1 MADSGGIV
9 IEQSMED
16 RIRQLCIETDRAFV
30 LELLDTCAPLF
41 AKHLASIQEA
51 GSMRDAT
58 KLHYASHALKGAS
71 LNIGAN
77 KLASVCRRIEDSS
90 EMNDFETVDSLMS
103 DLQKEI
109 QGASQALHSVRDRL
123 SHQKP

>member
-1 MADSGGIV
+1 M

-16 RIRQLCIETDRAFV
+16 RVRQLCIETDQAFV
-30 LELLDTCAPLF
+30 LELLDTCPPLF
-41 AKHLASIQEA
+41 AKHLEGIQEA
-51 GSMRDAT
+51 SSSHDAT

-90 EMNDFETVDSLMS
+90 EMNDFETVNSLMA
-103 DLQKEI
+103 DLQKEL
-109 QGASQALHSVRDRL
+109 QGASQALRSVRDRL
-123 SHQKP
+123 SQQKS